1 VTSADPTDVRLLS
14 LLADLGRAAL
24 PDIAARLGMDPREVA
39 ARLLGLSA
47 AGLPL
52 VVGVEC
58 DPHRLRGVLASMGG
72 WSGYPRTG
80 VSGPPSGGHPAP
92 PMPPA
97 PVVPGAW
104 SGGVPAPA
112 PAAMPQRPAPGVD
125 PISTWGP
132 PQTSSWARGDQGARP
147 NSAQQQA
154 PQAVQQSAQQ
164 APPQQQQQPQSEP
177 QPAETR
183 RGRVGDTLRVTVP
196 TGHRLSIRLVELVDP
211 ADVLFNAAGYRLRE
225 GERSAVVHTE
235 LTNEGG
241 EQFGMLPDLYLALVT
256 AAGEAIRKAPVSLS
270 SRPPHRMGVRPGGTA
285 DGNTVFVLPDNA
297 RITAVRW
304 AAGPEAE
311 DHELTW
317 DLT

>member
-1 VTSADPTDVRLLS
+1 MTSADPTDVRLLS
-14 LLADLGRAAL
+14 LVADLGRAAAL
-24 PDIAARLGMDPREVA
+24 TDIAARLGMDPREVA
-39 ARLLGLSA
+39 SRLLGLSA

-58 DPHRLRGVLASMGG
+58 DPQRLRGVLASMGG

-80 VSGPPSGGHPAP
+80 MPGPPSGGNPVP
-92 PMPPA
+92 PVPPA
-97 PVVPGAW
+97 PQPPYPAAW
-104 SGGVPAPA
+104 SGGFPTPA

-132 PQTSSWARGDQGARP
+132 PQTSSWARGDQGAGGRP
-147 NSAQQQA
+147 EPAQQQPA
-154 PQAVQQSAQQ
+154 S
-164 APPQQQQQPQSEP
+164 QQPQPQPAQQQRSEP

-183 RGRVGDTLRVTVP
+183 RGRLGDSLRVSVP
-196 TGHRLSIRLVELVDP
+196 TGHRLTITLVELVDP
-211 ADVLFNAAGYRLRE
+211 ADVLFSAAGYRLRE

-256 AAGEAIRKAPVSLS
+256 ADGEAIRKAPVSLS
-270 SRPPHRMGVRPGGTA
+270 SRPPYRMGVQPGSTA
-285 DGNTVFVLPDNA
+285 DGHTVFVLPDNA

-304 AAGPEAE
+304 TAGPEDE
-311 DHELTW
+311 DHTLTW